1 MSRFLAREVAFK
13 AIFQLDINHG
23 DGEERK
29 IYEDI
34 AIDTVINTGKKLSEE
49 DQLYVDQTVRGTRS
63 HLEEIDQIISAH
75 LKKSWTL
82 QRLATVDRNILRL
95 AIYEIKFAEES
106 IPKGIIINEAV
117 EIAKKY
123 GTDDS
128 SSFINGILA
137 AIVN

>member
-49 DQLYVDQTVRGTRS
+49 DQLYVAQTVRGTRS

-95 AIYEIKFAEES
+95 AIY
-106 IPKGIIINEAV
+106 
-117 EIAKKY
+117 
-123 GTDDS
+123 
-128 SSFINGILA
+128 
-137 AIVN
+137 